1 MGPAARARAPYRVLS
16 LWTYQIG
23 RTGTDGSRP
32 DVRVQVPIR
41 VDVGV
46 GAALSAYGA
55 LGVGTVFRDDL
66 APDIDETVAK

>member
-1 MGPAARARAPYRVLS
+1 M
-16 LWTYQIG
+16 
-23 RTGTDGSRP
+23 
-32 DVRVQVPIR
+32 RVQVPIR